1 MLFWKKKP
9 KKRAKTI
16 KKSSTSLPIVPKASK
31 PPPMQKSTPRPR
43 PEIPRM
49 VKKESESKSAAEM
62 GKAIAKGFTDGIG
75 DVEKK
80 HESSS
85 TRRDSDKEFMRIF
98 KQLTYRHRAWD
109 VWRDFVTMF
118 ACAISNAVDKTH
130 YDERE
135 AHYMR
140 TIKKYNKQEQQL
152 FPELTVETVMALEA
166 NLEQDFLGKMF
177 MGLELG
183 DKAKAQIFTPYH
195 VCDLMAKIS
204 MGDDV
209 AAIVKENGYIT
220 INDPCCGAGATLIA
234 GANEARKQLEKVG
247 LNFQN
252 HVLIVAQDIDET
264 VALMCY
270 IQLSLMGLAAYIKIG
285 NSLTEPMCSNDTLEN
300 YWFTPIYFS
309 DVWVMRRLFHGGKL

>member
-9 KKRAKTI
+9 KS
-16 KKSSTSLPIVPKASK
+16 KSKPKQKPVTSSPTVPRASK
-31 PPPMQKSTPRPR
+31 PPPTQRQTPRPR

-49 VKKESESKSAAEM
+49 VKKESESKRAFER
-62 GKAIAKGFTDGIG
+62 GNDIAKGLADGIS
-75 DVEKK
+75 DVVKK
-80 HESSS
+80 QEQLVS
-85 TRRDSDKEFMRIF
+85 RRDSEKEFMLIF
-98 KQLTYRHRAWD
+98 KKLTYRHRAWD
-109 VWRDFVTMF
+109 VWGDFVTMF

-135 AHYMR
+135 ALYMK

-152 FPELTVETVMALEA
+152 FPELTAETVMALET
-166 NLEQDFLGKMF
+166 NLEQDFLGKMY
-177 MGLELG
+177 MTLELG

-195 VCDLMAKIS
+195 VCDLMAR
-204 MGDDV
+204 MVVGDV
-209 AAIVKENGYIT
+209 ATQVKKDGYIT

-234 GANEARKQLEKVG
+234 GANEARKQLEKAG
-247 LNFQN
+247 LNYQN
-252 HVLIVAQDIDET
+252 HVLIAAQDIDET

-285 NSLTEPMCSNDTLEN
+285 NSLTEAMASDDTLEN

-309 DVWVMRRLFHGGKL
+309 DVWAMRRLFHRRVL

>member
-9 KKRAKTI
+9 KKQPKPV
-16 KKSSTSLPIVPKASK
+16 KKPINSSPIVPRASK
-31 PPPMQKSTPRPR
+31 PPPMQKPRPR

-49 VKKESESKSAAEM
+49 VKKESESRRAVEI
-62 GKAIAKGFTDGIG
+62 GDNVAKGFADGMG
-75 DVEKK
+75 DIPPKQELPVK
-80 HESSS
+80 
-85 TRRDSDKEFMRIF
+85 RRDSDKEFMQVF

-109 VWRDFVTMF
+109 VWRDFIIMF

-135 AHYMR
+135 ALYIK
-140 TIKKYNKQEQQL
+140 TIKKYNKQEQML
-152 FPELTVETVMALEA
+152 FPELTAQTVMALEA

-177 MGLELG
+177 MTLELG

-195 VCDLMAKIS
+195 VCNLMVKIS
-204 MGDDV
+204 VGDV
-209 AAIVKENGYIT
+209 ASQVKKDGYIT

-234 GANEARKQLEKVG
+234 GANEARIQLEKVG

-252 HVLIVAQDIDET
+252 HILVAAQDIDET